1 MQIRTLIAA
10 SITISV
16 ATVTS
21 AHAAASFYEGKT
33 MRIVV
38 GAAPEGT
45 PKDRVQILRKA
56 FMDTIK
62 DPEFLAEAKKANLDL
77 DPVSGEDL
85 ERTIG
90 AFFKLEPSISNK
102 LREILK

>member
-1 MQIRTLIAA
+1 
-10 SITISV
+10 
-16 ATVTS
+16 
-21 AHAAASFYEGKT
+21 
-33 MRIVV
+33 
-38 GAAPEGT
+38 
-45 PKDRVQILRKA
+45 
-56 FMDTIK
+56 MDTIK